1 MHAALLS
8 LQPQSVPALTLVG
21 WLELGEAAE
30 PDAAAAAAASG
41 GSSFDEALAAC
52 AAKKDLEA
60 LMGKAAL
67 HAQRGQHRE
76 ALEALNQVIVLY
88 AWFPRL
94 VEKFL
99 VLVATGDWEQAVET
113 AQRVLSQ
120 DAHNIEALRLSAAFL
135 LSQEGAARSPRTA
148 SPTSPPRS
156 SGRSRR
162 TRGCTTGSR
171 GRWRL
176 AGRHA
181 GVLQLTLSLVD
192 RACRLAPARRVRR
205 RVRVP
210 ADAARRPRGR
220 DHHAEARGGPR
231 GGVAG
236 GAAAADQVPD
246 PRGAAR

>member
-1 MHAALLS
+1 
-8 LQPQSVPALTLVG
+8 
-21 WLELGEAAE
+21 
-30 PDAAAAAAASG
+30 
-41 GSSFDEALAAC
+41 
-52 AAKKDLEA
+52 
-60 LMGKAAL
+60 MGKAAL

-88 AWFPRL
+88 AWFLPAL

-120 DAHNIEALRLSAAFL
+120 DAHNIEALRLAAAFL

-171 GRWRL
+171 GRWR
-176 AGRHA
+176 ASRGA
-181 GVLQLTLSLVD
+181 T
-192 RACRLAPARRVRR
+192 RACCSSRSPRRPGVPARAGAARVRR

-246 PRGAAR
+246 PRGAARRGGDPARLHRRDPGVDRPHARDGAQRGGARVAQAALARGGGRAARRGG